1 MSDEL
6 KTLPKI
12 EFDII
17 NLLEKKQ
24 IKKLIK
30 STQITKDDDYK
41 LLFNKIFSL
50 INPIKLDIIYEIY
63 EYYKTEKTVLKI
75 VLSTLQKKSPKNIN
89 EISEYDTSINKYIK
103 EIDDLKYNIKHHM
116 HLDYCGFVMSKIY
129 FKLKNNC
136 IINYE
141 DALKTIKEIVNY

>member
-1 MSDEL
+1 MSDDI

-12 EFDII
+12 EFDIM

-50 INPIKLDIIYEIY
+50 INPIKLDIIYDIY

-75 VLSTLQKKSPKNIN
+75 VLSTLQKESPKNIN

-103 EIDDLKYNIKHHM
+103 EIDDLKYNIRHQI
-116 HLDYCGFVMSKIY
+116 HLDYDGFVMSKIY

-136 IINYE
+136 SINYKN
-141 DALKTIKEIVNY
+141 ALKTITEIVNY

>member
-1 MSDEL
+1 MSDL
-6 KTLPKI
+6 KKFQKI

-17 NLLEKKQ
+17 NSLEKKQ

-30 STQITKDDDYK
+30 SSQITKDDDYK

-50 INPIKLDIIYEIY
+50 INPIKLDIIYDIY
-63 EYYKTEKTVLKI
+63 EYYKTQKTALKI
-75 VLSTLQKKSPKNIN
+75 VLSTLQKESPKNIN
-89 EISEYDTSINKYIK
+89 EIGRYDTSINECIK
-103 EIDDLKYNIKHHM
+103 QINDLKYNIKHHI